1 MADII
6 QSLCNYIKNTNEA
19 HLDIA
24 SFIEKY
30 YPHLLV
36 NCAFADFVYSNIS
49 EVKKADAIISAF
61 KAKKEAE
68 YNRSHKKGFL
78 PDYYALYCSFA
89 NPTNRLTCKEYYDYF
104 SDYCGMPL
112 SGSEYNLNTKVNK
125 AIQSLT
131 SIGESSDNILLFLDN
146 LWNDSTYSFIPNSEN
161 PLAYSDSEFE
171 HIRKSIYSDAKKL
184 LMPIKNN
191 MLDAICATITD
202 MNENDIPLENIPVLQ
217 LFSNTVKNQI
227 SIIEPILIIEPSP
240 FFIKKLRGNNPFRR
254 RKVIFVLQD
263 NILVEIYTKLFK
275 VSDFSFIQAN
285 NLSTVIASVDLYPTN
300 VLLFG
305 THIRDTSLKTE
316 YIRFCLSC
324 VNNMHYLCILDSDYY
339 IQHKSSPIKSALSK
353 ANINNIWLFPSGIS
367 HATKPEMKV
376 LLQCT
381 YGYVQQSSNKI
392 TLTRYTL
399 TSNKK
404 DQYLS
409 PNYYQAQLSSDDF
422 FSSDLKLRSIYRANF
437 LESQTKSSMIRNT
450 AESFTYSSE
459 LSVYYTIS
467 GEGNFK
473 HPYRVAA
480 YVREPQIGNSKSPII
495 LNSKKSTKKISPNE
509 IENWIENTYLRS
521 NSIRSAI
528 SNIYQK
534 YYQNKPVTLRSF
546 IFFNYEWEK
555 TLPHNALND
564 LYFINHSLLGD
575 IPIDNISFED
585 ISQILYADSHYVRIR
600 MMLLSNL
607 FDLAIK
613 QGYCK
618 NNPIKNELRSTQN
631 EHEFF
636 YQVRSNLTLKNL
648 NEQHF
653 IYAINVLLKK
663 CQKGNLIALA
673 STVCILTGLD
683 ANIVCALK
691 WKDFS
696 TIHISGN
703 IKCTIS
709 QLCIQR
715 QSCNDGTE
723 IKPFVR
729 HEQYRKL
736 PCPSILSNLLSEEYK
751 KTKTIHSGMPQEYID
766 NSYIFIDTSTNNL
779 PLSPI
784 KLRKA
789 NRELIKK
796 INIPAEIIPIPDNKK
811 GTLDTNLAYYPY
823 DLFRTNFDYYARHVG
838 KFELGEIEYYL
849 GIQPSTTFSRY
860 YCDYTNDYSQLILYT
875 KLERIIKRL
884 ISEDNFHAKQE
895 NKNITDTCSIVSS
908 TDSHNLSFIGIDL
921 AVTENSNISITV
933 DTKYGHRIYVQ
944 ETEVSNDN

>member
-6 QSLCNYIKNTNEA
+6 QSLWNYIKNTNEA

-36 NCAFADFVYSNIS
+36 NCAFADFVYSNTP

-78 PDYYALYCSFA
+78 PDYYELYCAFA
-89 NPTNRLTCKEYYDYF
+89 NPTLRLTCKEYYDYF
-104 SDYCGMPL
+104 SDYYGMPL

-131 SIGESSDNILLFLDN
+131 AIGESSDDILLFLEK
-146 LWNDSTYSFIPNSEN
+146 LWNDSASLFIPDSDNSLVN
-161 PLAYSDSEFE
+161 PDSEFE
-171 HIRKSIYSDAKKL
+171 HIRKNIYSDAKKL

-202 MNENDIPLENIPVLQ
+202 MNDNDIPLENIPVLQ
-217 LFSNTVKNQI
+217 LFSSSVKNQI
-227 SIIEPILIIEPSP
+227 SITEPILIIEPSP
-240 FFIKKLRGNNPFRR
+240 FFLKKLRGNNPFRR
-254 RKVIFVLQD
+254 RKVIFVLQ
-263 NILVEIYTKLFK
+263 NNLLVEIYTKLFK
-275 VSDFSFIQAN
+275 ASDFSFIQAN
-285 NLSTVIASVDLYPTN
+285 NLSTAIVSVESYPTN

-305 THIRDTSLKTE
+305 THIRDISLKAE

-324 VNNMHYLCILDSDYY
+324 VNNIHYLCILDSDYH

-353 ANINNIWLFPSGIS
+353 TNINNIWLFPSGIS

-381 YGYVQQSSNKI
+381 YGYTQQDTKKI
-392 TLTRYTL
+392 TLTRYAL

-404 DQYLS
+404 EQYLS
-409 PNYYQAQLSSDDF
+409 PYYYQAQLSSEDF
-422 FSSDLKLRSIYRANF
+422 FSSELKLRSIYRANF
-437 LESQTKSSMIRNT
+437 LESQIKSSMIRNT
-450 AESFTYSSE
+450 AEPFAYSSE

-467 GEGNFK
+467 GDGNFK

-480 YVREPQIGNSKSPII
+480 YVREPQIGNSKPPII
-495 LNSKKSTKKISPNE
+495 INSKKSTKKISPDE
-509 IENWIENTYLRS
+509 IEYWIENTYLRA

-528 SNIYQK
+528 SNVYQN
-534 YYQNKPVTLRSF
+534 YYQNKPITLRSF

-555 TLPHNALND
+555 TLPPNVLND
-564 LYFINHSLLGD
+564 LSFINHSLLGD
-575 IPIDNISFED
+575 MPIDNISYED
-585 ISQILYADSHYVRIR
+585 ISQILDADNHYVRLR
-600 MMLLSNL
+600 MILLSNL

-613 QGYCK
+613 QGYCEY
-618 NNPIKNELRSTQN
+618 NPIKNELRSTQN
-631 EHEFF
+631 EHELL

-653 IYAINVLLKK
+653 TYAINALIKK
-663 CQKGNLIALA
+663 CRKGNLTALA

-696 TIHISGN
+696 TIHISGT

-715 QSCNDGTE
+715 QSCNDGSE

-736 PCPSILSNLLSEEYK
+736 PCPSILSNLLSEEYER
-751 KTKTIHSGMPQEYID
+751 TKAIHSGMPQEYID
-766 NSYIFIDTSTNNL
+766 NSFIFIDTSTNNL

-789 NRELIKK
+789 NREIIKK

-811 GTLDTNLAYYPY
+811 GTIDTNLAYYPY

-838 KFELGEIEYYL
+838 KFELGEIEYFL

-875 KLERIIKRL
+875 KLERIIKKL
-884 ISEDNFHAKQE
+884 ISEDNFHAKKE
-895 NKNITDTCSIVSS
+895 NKIITDTCSIVSP

-921 AVTENSNISITV
+921 AVSENSNISITV
-933 DTKYGHRIYVQ
+933 NTKYGHSLYVQ